1 MERITKKRCRG
12 GDFRF
17 LRGVIQSDHISN
29 LVEVRFRVFVAKRQG
44 GQSKMRGGLIKGEAA
59 AGPRAP
65 LAGAWSDRGHCAGR
79 RSESR

>member
-1 MERITKKRCRG
+1 MRI
-12 GDFRF
+12 
-17 LRGVIQSDHISN
+17 
-29 LVEVRFRVFVAKRQG
+29 A

-65 LAGAWSDRGHCAGR
+65 LAGAWSDHSGAGR

>member
-1 MERITKKRCRG
+1 MERITKKKRCRG

-44 GQSKMRGGLIKGEAA
+44 ADSWSKQDARWVDQ
-59 AGPRAP
+59 R
-65 LAGAWSDRGHCAGR
+65 
-79 RSESR
+79 

>member
-1 MERITKKRCRG
+1 MERITKKKRCRG

-44 GQSKMRGGLIKGEAA
+44 ADRWSKQDVG
-59 AGPRAP
+59 
-65 LAGAWSDRGHCAGR
+65 
-79 RSESR
+79 

>member
-1 MERITKKRCRG
+1 MRI
-12 GDFRF
+12 
-17 LRGVIQSDHISN
+17 
-29 LVEVRFRVFVAKRQG
+29 A

-65 LAGAWSDRGHCAGR
+65 LAGAWSDRGAGR

>member
-1 MERITKKRCRG
+1 MERVTKKKRCRG

-65 LAGAWSDRGHCAGR
+65 LAGRGHCAGR

>member
-1 MERITKKRCRG
+1 MKKRCMG

-29 LVEVRFRVFVAKRQG
+29 LVEVRFRVFVAKRQA

-65 LAGAWSDRGHCAGR
+65 LAGAWSDHSGAGR